1 MSQDFGSVNLKI
13 FFDESGKNQT
23 KPHLMGG
30 LAIPES
36 YYNSPKI
43 LALNALIRIKK
54 FTGLHMMETVRK
66 EILFGRSF

>member
-1 MSQDFGSVNLKI
+1 MERDFGSINLKI

-36 YYNSPKI
+36 YYNSPKV
-43 LALNALIRIKK
+43 LALNELIRKKK
-54 FTGLHMMETVRK
+54 FIGLPMEVIVQR
-66 EILFGRSF
+66 EI